1 MTTDPHRPVPERP
14 QPQPPQQPRRRKSN
28 VFWMLFLGG
37 TLVLVVLAVLPVI
50 ATFIAVAMWGTGSS
64 GSNK

>member
-1 MTTDPHRPVPERP
+1 
-14 QPQPPQQPRRRKSN
+14 
-28 VFWMLFLGG
+28 VFWMLFFGG

-50 ATFIAVAMWGTGSS
+50 ATFIAVAMWGSGSS